1 MEMQLFAARKVAYCV
16 LASQGWKGKESD
28 IIHLDMD
35 DRLRAEEIEKFGFIK
50 VTDLGDTGQ

>member
-1 MEMQLFAARKVAYCV
+1 MQLFAARKVAYCV

-35 DRLRAEEIEKFGFIK
+35 DKLRAEEIEKFGFIK
-50 VTDLGDTGQ
+50 VTNLGDAGQ